1 MITWVLVALL
11 ATDPVPVFAFL
22 SDYDSL
28 ADCEK
33 AGKALKIDE
42 ADRERIGCI
51 AIARDSI

>member
-1 MITWVLVALL
+1 VLVALL

-33 AGKALKIDE
+33 AGKALKIDD

-51 AIARDSI
+51 AIARDSV